1 MPAKRRL
8 NGHKQALAPAE
19 SIKATLLSKMDS
31 MSIPNTSRKA
41 RGQFSKPKDIQMEGM
56 RLKVLIYLLIA
67 IEMESTLSLL
77 KNLISTK

>member
-1 MPAKRRL
+1 LPAKRRL
-8 NGHKQALAPAE
+8 KGHKQALAPAE
-19 SIKATLLSKMDS
+19 SIRATLLFKMDS
-31 MSIPNTSRKA
+31 MSIPNTSCKA